1 MAGKPMTDL
10 AEIRARVLRQLMPPG
25 RLPLSAWIERSIV
38 LPEGL
43 CACPGPMRLYS
54 YQREIADCIGD
65 PEKERVTLQKAARI
79 GFSALLAAAIG
90 SYCINDPSPILA
102 LLPVES
108 DCKDFVESDLEPLFT
123 ATPTLS
129 GVFADKSH
137 VEQQG
142 ERQDTIL
149 SRFFP
154 GGTLK
159 IIASKSPRNL
169 RRQTVRALIVDK
181 VDAVNI
187 AGKVAGQ
194 ITDEATCWAPAD
206 ALACVGRL
214 W

>member
-1 MAGKPMTDL
+1 
-10 AEIRARVLRQLMPPG
+10 
-25 RLPLSAWIERSIV
+25 
-38 LPEGL
+38 
-43 CACPGPMRLYS
+43 MRLYS

-129 GVFADKSH
+129 GVFADESH

-194 ITDEATCWAPAD
+194 ITDGATCWAPAD
-206 ALACVGRL
+206 ASLAWRGMVESGPSGIGGVPAPSRSLGQDRANHRTECLEVLELQMRHFL
-214 W
+214 LASRRD